1 MTLHTTYPWEAPASG
16 AAAALALQLEM
27 CVPTL
32 ETARLSL
39 RPIRLTDFDTFFA
52 ILSSERAV
60 FMEGPFD
67 RDEAWSE
74 FTQCVSGWMLRGVG
88 YFTVLKR
95 DTGAILGFVG
105 LGMEFGDQEHE
116 LGYFLTEEAEGKG
129 YATEAAEAV
138 RDFGLGQQELPSLVS
153 YVDLPNTQ
161 SAAVADR
168 LGAKRDA
175 QAETKFAEPVQVWRH
190 QLEAY
195 A

>member
-1 MTLHTTYPWEAPASG
+1 MNTHTTYPWEAPASG

-88 YFTVLKR
+88 YFTILKR

-168 LGAKRDA
+168 LGSKRDA
-175 QAETKFAEPVQVWRH
+175 QAEAKFAEPVQVWRH